1 MKVITFGEVMLRLS
15 PPGLERFTQANTL
28 GMHFGGT
35 EANVAISLANLG
47 LDAAHVTRFPNNALG
62 QSAAGYLRRH
72 GVDTNHIRYGDGRMG
87 LYFLETGAGSRASQ
101 IIYDRADSAFARVQA
116 NDIDWETILTGT
128 PVGGPVRWFH
138 WTGITP
144 ALSQGAADCLLAG
157 IQTANRLG
165 IPVSGDIV
173 YRSNLWQYGKTPAD
187 IMPAL
192 TEGCTLVLGS
202 KSLFADLY
210 GVAGDNF
217 QATAQA
223 LMANYPRIKYV
234 TDTKRTS
241 VSASH
246 NRLSAKL
253 FDGVTMFKSRTYT
266 MNPIVDRI
274 GTGDAY
280 LAGLIYGL
288 LTFND
293 PQRAVEFGAAASA
306 LKHTIPGDA
315 NVATVAEI
323 ETLERGDTSGKL
335 RR

>member
-1 MKVITFGEVMLRLS
+1 MKIITFGEVMLRLS
-15 PPGLERFTQANTL
+15 PPGVERFVQTDVL
-28 GMHFGGT
+28 DMHFGGT
-35 EANVAISLANLG
+35 EANVAVSLAQFG
-47 LDAAHVTRFPNNALG
+47 LDASHVTRFPDHALG
-62 QSAAGYLRRH
+62 RAAAGYLRRYNV
-72 GVDTNHIRYGDGRMG
+72 GTQYIRYGDGRLG

-101 IIYDRADSAFARVQA
+101 IIYDRVDSAFTRIQA
-116 NDIDWETILTGT
+116 DGIDWETVLTGAA
-128 PVGGPVRWFH
+128 WFH

-165 IPVSGDIV
+165 VPVSGDIV
-173 YRSNLWQYGKTPAD
+173 YRSNLWQYGRTPQE

-202 KSLFADLY
+202 KALFSELY
-210 GVAGDNF
+210 GVVGSTF
-217 QATAQA
+217 TESGRA
-223 LMANYPRIKYV
+223 LMDRFPRVKYV

-241 VSASH
+241 LSASH

-253 FDGVTMFKSRTYT
+253 YDGETVFKSRTYT

-280 LAGLIYGL
+280 MAGLIYGL
-288 LTFND
+288 VSFND

-306 LKHTIPGDA
+306 LKHTIPGDV
-315 NVATVAEI
+315 NLATVAEV
-323 ETLERGDTSGKL
+323 ETLERGDSSGKL
-335 RR
+335 KR

>member
-1 MKVITFGEVMLRLS
+1 MKIVTFGEVMLRLS
-15 PPGLERFTQANTL
+15 PPGLERFSQANTL
-28 GMHFGGT
+28 AMHFGGT
-35 EANVAISLANLG
+35 EANVAISLAQLG
-47 LDAAHVTRFPNNALG
+47 LDAAHVTRFPASALG
-62 QSAAGYLRRH
+62 QSASGYLRRY
-72 GVDTNHIRYGDGRMG
+72 GVDTRHISYGNGRMG
-87 LYFLETGAGSRASQ
+87 LYFLETGTGSRASQ
-101 IIYDRADSAFARVQA
+101 IIYDRADSAFTRIQT

-128 PVGGPVRWFH
+128 PNNPVSWFH

-173 YRSNLWQYGKTPAD
+173 YRSNLWQYGKAPAD

-210 GVAGDNF
+210 GVEGHSF
-217 QATAQA
+217 QAIAQS
-223 LMANYPRIKYV
+223 LMKTYPRIKYV

-253 FDGVTMFKSRTYT
+253 FDGETIYKSRTYS
-266 MNPIVDRI
+266 MNPVVDRI

-280 LAGLIYGL
+280 IAGLIYGL
-288 LTFND
+288 LLFDD

-315 NVATVAEI
+315 NIATVAEI

>member
-1 MKVITFGEVMLRLS
+1 MLRLS
-15 PPGLERFTQANTL
+15 PPGLDRFTQANTL
-28 GMHFGGT
+28 AMHFGGT
-35 EANVAISLANLG
+35 EANVAISLAQLG
-47 LDAAHVTRFPNNALG
+47 LNAAHVTRFPDNALG
-62 QSAAGYLRRH
+62 QSATGYLRRY
-72 GVDTNHIRYGDGRMG
+72 GVDTQHIRYGTGRMG

-101 IIYDRADSAFARVQA
+101 IIYDRADSAFTRLEPTDV
-116 NDIDWETILTGT
+116 DWDTILTG
-128 PVGGPVRWFH
+128 PPGNPVRWFH

-210 GVAGDNF
+210 GVEGKSF
-217 QATAQA
+217 QEASQA
-223 LMANYPRIKYV
+223 LMAKFPRIKYV

-253 FDGVTMFKSRTYT
+253 FDGETMHKSRTYT

-280 LAGLIYGL
+280 IAGLIYGL
-288 LTFND
+288 LMFND
-293 PQRAVEFGAAASA
+293 AQRAVEFGAAASA

-315 NVATVAEI
+315 NLATVAEI

>member
-15 PPGLERFTQANTL
+15 PPGVERFTQANALT
-28 GMHFGGT
+28 MHFGGT
-35 EANVAISLANLG
+35 EANVAISLAQLG
-47 LDAAHVTRFPNNALG
+47 LDAVHVTRFPDNALG
-62 QSAAGYLRRH
+62 QSAAGYLRQY
-72 GVDTNHIRYGDGRMG
+72 GVDTRHISYGNGRMG

-101 IIYDRADSAFARVQA
+101 IIYDRADSAFARIQA
-116 NDIDWETILTGT
+116 ADVDWETILTGT
-128 PVGGPVRWFH
+128 PDNPVRWFH

-157 IQTANRLG
+157 IQTANRLD
-165 IPVSGDIV
+165 IPVSGDVV
-173 YRSNLWQYGKTPAD
+173 YRSNLWQYGKTPTD
-187 IMPAL
+187 VMPAL

-210 GVAGDNF
+210 GVERSSF
-217 QATAQA
+217 QAAAQA
-223 LMANYPRIKYV
+223 LMTKFPRIKYI

-241 VSASH
+241 ISASH

-253 FDGVTMFKSRTYT
+253 FNGQTMYKSRSYT

-288 LTFND
+288 LMFND

-306 LKHTIPGDA
+306 LKHTIAGDA

-323 ETLERGDTSGKL
+323 ETLERGDMSGKL

>member
-1 MKVITFGEVMLRLS
+1 MKIITFGEVMLRLS
-15 PPGLERFTQANTL
+15 PPGVGRFTQTDL
-28 GMHFGGT
+28 LTMHFGGT
-35 EANVAISLANLG
+35 EANVAVSLAQFG
-47 LDAAHVTRFPNNALG
+47 LHTAHVTRFPDHALG
-62 QSAAGYLRRH
+62 RAAAGYLRKYN
-72 GVDTNHIRYGDGRMG
+72 VDTQYIRYGDGRLG

-101 IIYDRADSAFARVQA
+101 IIYDRVDSAFSRIKPDGV
-116 NDIDWETILTGT
+116 DWESILTGAD
-128 PVGGPVRWFH
+128 WFH

-157 IQTANRLG
+157 IQMANRLG
-165 IPVSGDIV
+165 VPVSADIV
-173 YRSNLWQYGKTPAD
+173 YRSNLWQYGRSPQE

-202 KSLFADLY
+202 KGLFSELY
-210 GVAGDNF
+210 GVVGSTFQEAGRAMMKRFPN
-217 QATAQA
+217 
-223 LMANYPRIKYV
+223 LRYV

-253 FDGVTMFKSRTYT
+253 FDGSTVYKSRIYDIQ
-266 MNPIVDRI
+266 PITDRI

-280 LAGLIYGL
+280 KAGLIYGL

-293 PQRAVEFGAAASA
+293 LQRAVEFAAAASA
-306 LKHTIPGDA
+306 LKHTIFGDV
-315 NVATVAEI
+315 NLVSVAEVD
-323 ETLERGDTSGKL
+323 TLASGDSSGKL

>member
-1 MKVITFGEVMLRLS
+1 MKIITFGEVMLRLS
-15 PPGLERFTQANTL
+15 PPGVERFVQTDVL
-28 GMHFGGT
+28 DMHFGGT
-35 EANVAISLANLG
+35 EANVAVSLAQFG
-47 LDAAHVTRFPNNALG
+47 LDANHVTRFPDHALG
-62 QSAAGYLRRH
+62 RAAAGYLRRYNV
-72 GVDTNHIRYGDGRMG
+72 GTQYIRYGDGRLG

-101 IIYDRADSAFARVQA
+101 IIYDRVDSAFTRIQA
-116 NDIDWETILTGT
+116 DGIDWETVLTGAA
-128 PVGGPVRWFH
+128 WFH

-165 IPVSGDIV
+165 VPVSGDIV
-173 YRSNLWQYGKTPAD
+173 YRSNLWQYGRTPQE

-202 KSLFADLY
+202 KALFSELY
-210 GVAGDNF
+210 GVVGSTFTEAGR
-217 QATAQA
+217 A
-223 LMANYPRIKYV
+223 LMERFPRVKYV

-241 VSASH
+241 LSASH

-253 FDGVTMFKSRTYT
+253 YDGETVFKSRTYT

-280 LAGLIYGL
+280 MAGLIYGL
-288 LTFND
+288 VSFND

-306 LKHTIPGDA
+306 LKHTIPGDV
-315 NVATVAEI
+315 NLATVAEV
-323 ETLERGDTSGKL
+323 ETLERGDSSGKL
-335 RR
+335 KR